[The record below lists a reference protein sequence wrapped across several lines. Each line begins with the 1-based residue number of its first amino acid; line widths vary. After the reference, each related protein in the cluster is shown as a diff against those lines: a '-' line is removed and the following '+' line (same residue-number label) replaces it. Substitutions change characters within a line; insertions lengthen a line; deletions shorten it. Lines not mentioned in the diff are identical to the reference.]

1 MYALNW
7 TRDLA
12 MDDGLEPLAPIDP
25 PAQMA
30 ATGRVLHGAL
40 APVTAAMGGV
50 LVAIL
55 VIMTGP
61 FADTLAVAL
70 GGTAALV
77 YLGTALV
84 SGRPAVAA
92 LDLAAAT
99 ATTWIALAAAGPAVS
114 VLLVHVLWAILRG
127 AWPGA
132 APGRGFAASW
142 AAMNAMAALLLGFG
156 S

>member
-1 MYALNW
+1 
-7 TRDLA
+7 

-50 LVAIL
+50 LVAML

-70 GGTAALV
+70 GRERLPWSISAPRQSPDAP
-77 YLGTALV
+77 A
-84 SGRPAVAA
+84 SRPW
-92 LDLAAAT
+92 
-99 ATTWIALAAAGPAVS
+99 TWP
-114 VLLVHVLWAILRG
+114 R
-127 AWPGA
+127 
-132 APGRGFAASW
+132 
-142 AAMNAMAALLLGFG
+142 
-156 S
+156 

>member
-1 MYALNW
+1 MHALNW
-7 TRDLA
+7 TPDLP

-25 PAQMA
+25 RAQMA

-40 APVTAAMGGV
+40 APVTAAVGGV
-50 LVAIL
+50 LVAML

-61 FADTLAVAL
+61 FANTLAVAL

-132 APGRGFAASW
+132 VPGRRFAASW
-142 AAMNAMAALLLGFG
+142 AAFHATAALLLGFG
-156 S
+156 A

>member
-30 ATGRVLHGAL
+30 ATGRVVHGAL

-50 LVAIL
+50 LVAML

-61 FADTLAVAL
+61 FATTLAVAL

-77 YLGTALV
+77 YLGTALL
-84 SGRPAVAA
+84 SGRPGVAA

-99 ATTWIALAAAGPAVS
+99 ATIWIALAAAGPAVS
-114 VLLVHVLWAILRG
+114 VLLVHVVWAILRG

-132 APGRGFAASW
+132 APGRRFAASW
-142 AAMNAMAALLLGFG
+142 GAFHATAALLLGFG
-156 S
+156 A

>member
-1 MYALNW
+1 MHALNW
-7 TRDLA
+7 TRELA
-12 MDDGLEPLAPIDP
+12 PHDGLEPLAPIT
-25 PAQMA
+25 PAAHLA
-30 ATGRVLHGAL
+30 ASERVVHGAL

-50 LVAIL
+50 LVAML

-77 YLGTALV
+77 YLGTAAI
-84 SGRPAVAA
+84 SGRPGVAA

-99 ATTWIALAAAGPAVS
+99 AATWIALAAAGPAVS
-114 VLLVHVLWAILRG
+114 VLLVHVVWAILRG

-132 APGRGFAASW
+132 APGRRFAVSW
-142 AAMNAMAALLLGFG
+142 AAFHATAALLLGFG
-156 S
+156 A